1 MPNGKKKQGGHKM
14 NYKDNNIFWNNAR
27 IFFEQEKMGARV
39 VANGISQKAYEDGYS
54 VSKSS
59 IDNYLKG
66 GMPNDER
73 IYGKVANLLDVTVEE
88 LCTPDFAKKRYLKE
102 RRLRLLDIIT
112 NDRFDIKGFI
122 LPLIVLMSALTIVD
136 MRVFPVSTV
145 MITWLFL
152 MIILYMC
159 NDIVEELK
167 FDVGKV
173 RHRIIVFI
181 SEHKVIISVLYLM
194 CLAMWDCNFL
204 EEFGIGILLIG
215 VIILAGFDIGIKD
228 TLKCEELN
236 GMQKS
241 SLLFSVVIA
250 CSVGMLF
257 IVALA
262 HQVIVNIQ
270 GLL

>member
-1 MPNGKKKQGGHKM
+1 M
-14 NYKDNNIFWNNAR
+14 
-27 IFFEQEKMGARV
+27 
-39 VANGISQKAYEDGYS
+39 
-54 VSKSS
+54 
-59 IDNYLKG
+59 
-66 GMPNDER
+66 
-73 IYGKVANLLDVTVEE
+73 
-88 LCTPDFAKKRYLKE
+88 
-102 RRLRLLDIIT
+102 LDIIT

-204 EEFGIGILLIG
+204 EEFGIGIIT
-215 VIILAGFDIGIKD
+215 D
-228 TLKCEELN
+228 
-236 GMQKS
+236 
-241 SLLFSVVIA
+241 
-250 CSVGMLF
+250 
-257 IVALA
+257 
-262 HQVIVNIQ
+262 
-270 GLL
+270 

>member
-1 MPNGKKKQGGHKM
+1 MLPWKNC
-14 NYKDNNIFWNNAR
+14 AR
-27 IFFEQEKMGARV
+27 LI
-39 VANGISQKAYEDGYS
+39 
-54 VSKSS
+54 
-59 IDNYLKG
+59 
-66 GMPNDER
+66 
-73 IYGKVANLLDVTVEE
+73 
-88 LCTPDFAKKRYLKE
+88 CKKRYLKE

>member
-1 MPNGKKKQGGHKM
+1 M
-14 NYKDNNIFWNNAR
+14 
-27 IFFEQEKMGARV
+27 
-39 VANGISQKAYEDGYS
+39 
-54 VSKSS
+54 
-59 IDNYLKG
+59 
-66 GMPNDER
+66 
-73 IYGKVANLLDVTVEE
+73 
-88 LCTPDFAKKRYLKE
+88 
-102 RRLRLLDIIT
+102 LDIIT